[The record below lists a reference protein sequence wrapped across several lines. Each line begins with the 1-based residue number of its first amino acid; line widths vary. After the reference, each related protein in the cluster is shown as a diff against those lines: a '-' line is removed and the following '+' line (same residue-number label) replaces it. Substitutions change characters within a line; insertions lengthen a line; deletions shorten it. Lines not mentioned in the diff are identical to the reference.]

1 MSSNFIKELQI
12 EAAKSPKSIIF
23 PESFNEKVLQAARKI
38 YDMGIAFP
46 ILVGNREKVEKYA
59 QNIQVDSKGFNYI
72 DFEDET
78 VINET
83 VEAYSKINSLLSVK
97 AIRRKI
103 KNPLNFAAVQVS
115 LDQSDCLAAGITY
128 TTGEVILSAQMFIGL
143 QEEIQTVSSMG
154 IVEVPDF
161 IGQGPKFIGIS
172 DCAVCQNPSSEELA
186 DIACVTSDTYK
197 AVLKEEP
204 RAALVSFSTDGSS
217 QHEIVDKVVEAVKMA
232 NAKRPD
238 LKIDGEFQI
247 DAALIDTIAKKK
259 VKKESSVAGQA
270 NIIIFPD
277 LNAGNIGVKLIQ
289 IFGGV
294 NAHGPLLQGFKKPV
308 TDFSRS
314 APVDE
319 IVGNL
324 TMLVTMAGLK

>member
-1 MSSNFIKELQI
+1 MSSSFIKKLQM
-12 EAAKSPKSIIF
+12 EARKNPKSIIF
-23 PESFNEKVLQAARKI
+23 PESFNEKVLMASRKI
-38 YDMGIAFP
+38 VDMGIAFP
-46 ILVGNREKVEKYA
+46 ILVGKQAEIEEFA
-59 QNIQVDSKGFNYI
+59 KGI
-72 DFEDET
+72 DVNTSGFRFIDYQDET
-78 VINET
+78 IISET
-83 VEAYSKINSLLSVK
+83 VEAYSKINTLLSVK
-97 AIRRKI
+97 AITRKI
-103 KNPLNFAAVQVS
+103 KNPLNFAAVQVR
-115 LDQSDCLAAGITY
+115 LDQADCLAAGITY
-128 TTGEVILSAQMFIGL
+128 TTGDVILSAQMFIGL
-143 QEEIQTVSSMG
+143 QENVQTISSMG

-161 IGQGPKFIGIS
+161 MGQGPKFIGIS

-197 AVLKEEP
+197 AVLKDEP
-204 RAALVSFSTDGSS
+204 KAALVSFSTDGSS

-232 NAKRPD
+232 RTKRPE
-238 LKIDGEFQI
+238 LNIDGEFQI
-247 DAALIDTIAKKK
+247 DAALIEAVAKKK

-324 TMLVTMAGLK
+324 TMLVTMAGVK